1 MHPSKSVFW
10 PEKVAEEERRS
21 LEDCIPKSTRDSTK
35 WTYKIFNI
43 KKMATIC
50 WFRELFVR
58 LGQGKDTTPVWT
70 QILLTCPLSRW
81 ICGLR
86 SWYKRFA
93 KETGKYIRGEHFT
106 VSLYCKMF
114 SYISIT
120 YIVLLYQYHIY
131 QDQYHLYSS
140 PISVSPI
147 YQYQYHYHLYQY
159 QYHLYQY
166 QYLKICVKLIFH
178 YLRLHAITHTNL
190 ENVIANLVG
199 NLPRRF

>member
-1 MHPSKSVFW
+1 MHPWKGVFR
-10 PEKVAEEERRS
+10 PETRDKKIIQSQHEIRQNGRIKYSMNGKWQGEQRCYS
-21 LEDCIPKSTRDSTK
+21 LESCSFTLAMA
-35 WTYKIFNI
+35 KIQ
-43 KKMATIC
+43 
-50 WFRELFVR
+50 R
-58 LGQGKDTTPVWT
+58 LT
-70 QILLTCPLSRW
+70 QILLTCSLSLW

-86 SWYKRFA
+86 SSYKRFA